1 MTNHLIT
8 TLVKIKNISTLEVN
22 KGNHHSNDEN
32 NTIVKI
38 EFITNEIDTYTNN
51 GISKQINVIF
61 NFNYANYQDAFEQIF
76 LPYITIDKDNQY
88 YVDDLIGKEF
98 LTVFHLK
105 YNELYDNTFYL
116 IKSLISKEHAQLLVN
131 EEEIGNNDD
140 K

>member
-1 MTNHLIT
+1 MTNQLIFT
-8 TLVKIKNISTLEVN
+8 KTIIKSITDVN
-22 KGNHHSNDEN
+22 N
-32 NTIVKI
+32 NTNYFNHGGNPIFKI

-51 GISKQINVIF
+51 NISKHIKVIF

-105 YNELYDNTFYL
+105 YNELYDNTFYI

>member
-1 MTNHLIT
+1 MTNQLIFT
-8 TLVKIKNISTLEVN
+8 KTIIKSITDVN
-22 KGNHHSNDEN
+22 N
-32 NTIVKI
+32 NTNYFNHGGNPIFKI

-51 GISKQINVIF
+51 SISKHIKVIF

>member
-1 MTNHLIT
+1 MTNQLIFT
-8 TLVKIKNISTLEVN
+8 KTIIKSITDVN
-22 KGNHHSNDEN
+22 N
-32 NTIVKI
+32 NTNYFNHGGNPIFKI

-51 GISKQINVIF
+51 AISKHIKVIF

-105 YNELYDNTFYL
+105 YNELYDTN
-116 IKSLISKEHAQLLVN
+116 
-131 EEEIGNNDD
+131 
-140 K
+140 

>member
-1 MTNHLIT
+1 MTNQLILT
-8 TLVKIKNISTLEVN
+8 KTIIKNITDVN
-22 KGNHHSNDEN
+22 N
-32 NTIVKI
+32 NTNYFNHGGTPIFKI

-51 GISKQINVIF
+51 TISKHIKVIF

-105 YNELYDNTFYL
+105 YNELYDNTFYI

>member
-38 EFITNEIDTYTNN
+38 EFITNEIDAYTNN

-76 LPYITIDKDNQY
+76 LPYITIDENNQY
-88 YVDDLIGKEF
+88 IVGDIINQEF
-98 LTVFHLK
+98 LAVFQLK
-105 YNELYDNTFYL
+105 YNEYYDNTFYL
-116 IKSLISKEHAQLLVN
+116 IKALISKEHVQSLVN
-131 EEEIGNNDD
+131 GEDIGDNDD

>member
-1 MTNHLIT
+1 MTNQLILT
-8 TLVKIKNISTLEVN
+8 KTIIKSITDVN
-22 KGNHHSNDEN
+22 N
-32 NTIVKI
+32 NTNYFNHGGNPIFKI

-51 GISKQINVIF
+51 AISKHIKVIF
-61 NFNYANYQDAFEQIF
+61 NINYANYQDAFEQIF

-105 YNELYDNTFYL
+105 YNELYDNTFYI

>member
-1 MTNHLIT
+1 MTNQLILT
-8 TLVKIKNISTLEVN
+8 KTIIKNITDVN
-22 KGNHHSNDEN
+22 N
-32 NTIVKI
+32 NTNYFNHGGNPIFKI

-51 GISKQINVIF
+51 TISKHIKVIF

-105 YNELYDNTFYL
+105 YNELYDNTFYI

>member
-1 MTNHLIT
+1 MTNQLIFT
-8 TLVKIKNISTLEVN
+8 KTIIKSITDVN
-22 KGNHHSNDEN
+22 N
-32 NTIVKI
+32 NTNYFNHGGNPIFKI

-51 GISKQINVIF
+51 AISKHIKVIF

-105 YNELYDNTFYL
+105 YNELYDNTFYI

-131 EEEIGNNDD
+131 EDEIGNNDD

>member
-1 MTNHLIT
+1 MTNQLIFT
-8 TLVKIKNISTLEVN
+8 KTIIKSITDVN
-22 KGNHHSNDEN
+22 N
-32 NTIVKI
+32 NTNYFNHGDNPIFKI
-38 EFITNEIDTYTNN
+38 EFITNEIDAYTNN
-51 GISKQINVIF
+51 AISKHINVIF

-88 YVDDLIGKEF
+88 YVGDIIGKEF

-105 YNELYDNTFYL
+105 YNELYDNTFYI

>member
-1 MTNHLIT
+1 MTNQLIFT
-8 TLVKIKNISTLEVN
+8 KTIIKSITDVN
-22 KGNHHSNDEN
+22 N
-32 NTIVKI
+32 NTNYFNHGGNPIFKI

-51 GISKQINVIF
+51 AISKHIKVIF

-105 YNELYDNTFYL
+105 YNELYDNTF
-116 IKSLISKEHAQLLVN
+116 I
-131 EEEIGNNDD
+131 
-140 K
+140 

>member
-1 MTNHLIT
+1 MTNQLILT
-8 TLVKIKNISTLEVN
+8 KTIIKSITDVN
-22 KGNHHSNDEN
+22 KNNNNNYFNHGGNP
-32 NTIVKI
+32 IFKI

-51 GISKQINVIF
+51 AISKHINVIF
-61 NFNYANYQDAFEQIF
+61 NLNYANYQDTFNQIF
-76 LPYITIDKDNQY
+76 LPYISIYEDYQLFLEDI
-88 YVDDLIGKEF
+88 IGKEF
-98 LTVFHLK
+98 LAVFHLK